1 MDKLLIK
8 IFKRGVSKKSTWLG
22 RGVSQK
28 SMLGPQGGGGSKSPE
43 NWSTWFM
50 NDPLGDEEEISK
62 GFRYTYIDYFCDS
75 SMCHSLKPLRCN
87 ISKS

>member
-28 SMLGPQGGGGSKSPE
+28 SMLGPQGGGGGKKIKKLVH
-43 NWSTWFM
+43 M
-50 NDPLGDEEEISK
+50 V
-62 GFRYTYIDYFCDS
+62 
-75 SMCHSLKPLRCN
+75 
-87 ISKS
+87 